1 MRPYRAAFREEATV
15 LRTIHGRISEICDAQ
30 GKLSKVMEA
39 MIGFGRCQGAGID
52 VVELAMLSTI

>member
-1 MRPYRAAFREEATV
+1 MHPYRAAFREEATV

-39 MIGFGRCQGAGID
+39 MIEDLEGAK
-52 VVELAMLSTI
+52 VQELT

>member
-1 MRPYRAAFREEATV
+1 MRPYRVAFREEATV

-39 MIGFGRCQGAGID
+39 MIEDLEGAE
-52 VVELAMLSTI
+52 VQELT